1 MRAVDKGLTRKGHH
15 PRDPR
20 VPTSGE
26 PTSTIR
32 IASKPTTK
40 SPNTAKGPTNV
51 DSEAQVGQDDVHAS
65 ANQEAPDPGA
75 AGSGSQDRDP
85 PPAAGAIVPAEPQS
99 AEQDGRSWSELSS
112 ILDP

>member
-26 PTSTIR
+26 PTSTLR
-32 IASKPTTK
+32 IASKPITK
-40 SPNTAKGPTNV
+40 TPNTAKGPTKV

-75 AGSGSQDRDP
+75 AGS
-85 PPAAGAIVPAEPQS
+85 E
-99 AEQDGRSWSELSS
+99 SEV
-112 ILDP
+112 